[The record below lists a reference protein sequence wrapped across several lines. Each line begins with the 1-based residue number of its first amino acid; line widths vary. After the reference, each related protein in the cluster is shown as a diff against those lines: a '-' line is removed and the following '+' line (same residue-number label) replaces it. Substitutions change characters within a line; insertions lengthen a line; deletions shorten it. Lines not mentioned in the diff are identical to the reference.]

1 MQFLRMKDRSAK
13 ARGKSF
19 KKAVTMGVNNEIN
32 FLLNGKLRLH
42 SCNCIQKRINIQNE
56 NTFLTVFLQQWI
68 GLSNILQI
76 TYMHVHIYT
85 LLELHLHA
93 YSALITIEI
102 QI

>member
-1 MQFLRMKDRSAK
+1 MQFLPMKDRSAK
-13 ARGKSF
+13 AIGKSF

-68 GLSNILQI
+68 GLSNILQR
-76 TYMHVHIYT
+76 TYIHVHIYT
-85 LLELHLHA
+85 LLDLHLHA
-93 YSALITIEI
+93 YFALITIEI
-102 QI
+102 RI